1 MDIKAVFSGKGNLRF
16 RLLTGILSVVI
27 LSYLITILYTTKR
40 SMRLARENAGRLGH
54 EIVNR
59 YANNIA
65 TDIERISSIL
75 EGLSVFSVN
84 SRQQK
89 VPNIRFLLSRT
100 MKNILETTD
109 SIFGIWAVWESGE
122 LDGRDAEFAN
132 TPGHDAGGRFVPYWN
147 RSGGIH
153 VEPCMDYQNSDEKG
167 NYYHIP
173 LKTRKPYVTP
183 AVEYKIA
190 GQLQTVV
197 SFAVPILIDG
207 KAVGVVGVDFSMSGL
222 KDMTDAIRPSEKGYA
237 FLLTKETNVLA
248 HPKKEFIG
256 KSITELGYPEYV
268 AENLRSGKETSL
280 IRHVPALGK
289 DSLVVAVP
297 IRSRIAGH
305 LWTFGITLPIEEIVA
320 DSIQTGNRIIAIF
333 TLSFLILILII
344 MRLTTLVIM
353 PVRRTAS
360 ELNEGTNHISIAAR
374 EVAKA
379 SDSIA
384 SAASHQASSV
394 EEITGILHKFG
405 NEIRKI
411 RDRLNSVND
420 IMDKDIP
427 ASFQQIEQIAEQMNQ
442 AIQSG
447 AEAAGEAEKV
457 IRTVDDIAFQTNL
470 LSLNA
475 AIEAARAG
483 EAGAGFGVV
492 ADEIRRLANR
502 ATHAAHETG
511 ELVRRIQKEA
521 SSVQDHS
528 TTMKE
533 AMSRNRNF
541 ADIVT
546 DAIRKLNQSAES
558 QTAALQQIWDE
569 MDRISNFVQQNAAI
583 AQQSAASA
591 QELSHQ
597 VDLIQNVVRR
607 LSVSVIGR
615 NGNNSPYAK
624 PLP

>member
-1 MDIKAVFSGKGNLRF
+1 
-16 RLLTGILSVVI
+16 
-27 LSYLITILYTTKR
+27 
-40 SMRLARENAGRLGH
+40 
-54 EIVNR
+54 
-59 YANNIA
+59 
-65 TDIERISSIL
+65 
-75 EGLSVFSVN
+75 
-84 SRQQK
+84 
-89 VPNIRFLLSRT
+89 
-100 MKNILETTD
+100 
-109 SIFGIWAVWESGE
+109 
-122 LDGRDAEFAN
+122 
-132 TPGHDAGGRFVPYWN
+132 
-147 RSGGIH
+147 
-153 VEPCMDYQNSDEKG
+153 
-167 NYYHIP
+167 
-173 LKTRKPYVTP
+173 
-183 AVEYKIA
+183 
-190 GQLQTVV
+190 
-197 SFAVPILIDG
+197 
-207 KAVGVVGVDFSMSGL
+207 L

-297 IRSRIAGH
+297 IRNRIAGH

-558 QTAALQQIWDE
+558 ETSAVQQIWDE

-597 VDLIQNVVRR
+597 AELIQNVVHR